1 VETPRQAR
9 RRRGGRAPIV
19 VSAPAL
25 IVGIDLGTTN
35 TVVGWTDPSSAMEP
49 NVLELEQFVSAA
61 EIAPRALLPSFLYAP
76 LAGEVAADPF
86 GDASYCIGEYA
97 RRRGVEVP
105 GRLVASAKSWLCHA
119 AVDRQAPI
127 LPWGAADEAA
137 AYKLSPVEASTRL
150 LAHVGV
156 DWQRAFPGRSLA
168 EETVVLTVPASFDE
182 VARELTVRAAERAG
196 LTVRLLE
203 EPQAAFY
210 DYVSRS
216 GTIEL
221 AELAGTARQPSLVL
235 VCDVGGGTT
244 DLSLIRVTG
253 DGAGAL
259 ELERVAVGRHLLLG
273 GDNIDL
279 ALASLCEARLVPP
292 PERLEPRRFAAL
304 VHACRAAKEA
314 LLGPNTGDEFP
325 IRVLGLGSALVG
337 SALSTTLTR
346 ADVERVVLD
355 GFLPIVAKGSRPP
368 ARRAGLV
375 SFGLPYESEPAITRH
390 VAEFLARHLA
400 PGARLSAVLLNGGLF
415 RADAA
420 KRRIVEALA
429 ALTDEEPR
437 LLGHSDPDLA
447 VARGAVV
454 YGLSLLGRGLRIQG
468 GTAHGFFIAAEAQ
481 SEGIPRAVCV
491 VPRGAH
497 EGERHVAASRP
508 LALRLGEPARFE
520 LYASDDARLYAPG
533 EVVELDGRFERLSP
547 LVANFEAGGASGSEL
562 RVVLEGELTPVGTV
576 ELACL
581 EADAE
586 PRSRRRFRLAFDLR
600 KANES
605 AESTAASARP
615 SGLPAADRLAQG
627 LAAIDRVFGK
637 SRKDVEARETKDLG
651 RELERLFGKRSS
663 YSGELSRA
671 LFDAV
676 APKHAARR
684 RSPDHE
690 RVFWMTAGYC
700 LRPGFGHPKDPERVA
715 LLAPLF
721 EQGLAFP
728 AEARGWKAYFTAWRR
743 IAAGLD
749 ETTQRR
755 MRELLDPLLAAPDL
769 KLKPPKA
776 WRALAPEELLE
787 LASWLERVPS
797 AERSALGD
805 WLIERTWTQRDP
817 ALWIAIGRIG
827 ARIPVYASAH
837 YVVSP
842 GGAERWLDHLLR
854 EKWRDVPTAAPAAVL
869 LSRRT
874 GDRARD
880 IADGVRSEV
889 ARALAAAGA
898 AEHDIQ
904 CVREVVPVAATERAA
919 WFEDL
924 PAGLRLLD

>member
-1 VETPRQAR
+1 M
-9 RRRGGRAPIV
+9 

-35 TVVGWTDPSSAMEP
+35 TVVGWTDPSSAAEP
-49 NVLELEQFVSAA
+49 KVLELRQFVTAG
-61 EIAPRALLPSFLYAP
+61 ETAPRPLLPSFLYAP
-76 LAGEVAADPF
+76 LADELAADPF
-86 GDASYCIGEYA
+86 GDAPYCIGEYA

-105 GRLVASAKSWLCHA
+105 GRLVTSAKSWLCHP
-119 AVDRQAPI
+119 AVDREAPI

-156 DWQRAFPGRSLA
+156 EWQRAFPGRSLA

-216 GTIEL
+216 GTAEL
-221 AELAGTARQPSLVL
+221 SELAGTTREASLVL

-244 DLSLIRVTG
+244 DLSLIRVSGGSGT
-253 DGAGAL
+253 L

-279 ALASLCEARLVPP
+279 ALASLCEARLVPA

-314 LLGPNTGDEFP
+314 LLGPNAGDEFP

-337 SALSTTLTR
+337 SALATTLTR
-346 ADVERVVLD
+346 AEVERIVLD
-355 GFLPIVAKGSRPP
+355 GFLPLVEQGTRQP

-400 PGARLSAVLLNGGLF
+400 AGARLSAVLLNGGLF
-415 RADAA
+415 HAEAA
-420 KRRIVEALA
+420 RRRVVEALA
-429 ALTDEEPR
+429 ALTGEEPK
-437 LLGHSDPDLA
+437 LLGHGEPDLA

-481 SEGIPRAVCV
+481 NEGASRAVCV

-508 LALRLGEPARFE
+508 LALRVGEPARFE
-520 LYASDDARLYAPG
+520 LYASDDDRVYTPG

-547 LVANFEAGGASGSEL
+547 LVASFEASGASGPEV

-581 EADAE
+581 EAGAE
-586 PRSRRRFRLAFDLR
+586 PRSGRRFRLAFDLR
-600 KANES
+600 KT
-605 AESTAASARP
+605 AEKADHGAPSARP
-615 SGLPAADRLAQG
+615 SSLPAADRLSKG
-627 LAAIDRVFGK
+627 LAAIERVFGK

-663 YSGELSRA
+663 WGSELSRT

-690 RVFWMTAGYC
+690 RAFWMTAGYC
-700 LRPGFGHPKDPERVA
+700 LRPGFGHPKDPERIA
-715 LLAPLF
+715 LLRPLF

-743 IAAGLD
+743 IAGGLD

-805 WLIERTWTQRDP
+805 WLIERTWTQREP
-817 ALWIAIGRIG
+817 ALWTAIGRIG

-837 YVVSP
+837 YVVGP
-842 GGAERWLDHLLR
+842 GSAERWLDHLLR
-854 EKWRDVPTAAPAAVL
+854 EKWREVPTAAPAAVAL
-869 LSRRT
+869 ARRT

-880 IADGVRSEV
+880 ISDAVRADV

-898 AEHDIQ
+898 AEHDVQ
-904 CVREVVPVAATERAA
+904 CVSEVVPVAATERAA

-924 PAGLRLLD
+924 PAGLRLLDS